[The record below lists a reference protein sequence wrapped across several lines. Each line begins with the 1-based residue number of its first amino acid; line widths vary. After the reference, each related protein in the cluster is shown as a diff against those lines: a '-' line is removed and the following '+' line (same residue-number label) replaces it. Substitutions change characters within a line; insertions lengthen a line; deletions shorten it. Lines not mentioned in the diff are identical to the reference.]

1 MRRRHVSQEDR
12 DTVVRL
18 RKSGAGWLTIQEM
31 TGIPRRTAKGVYN
44 EWQKGQAAEEVI
56 TARRQVAAEAFKLHM
71 RDLGALAQA
80 ISVNLTDPGLNDMR
94 NGKQV
99 LDSVLESN
107 IRVFA
112 DTESSFSFTK
122 RDAAATFRQNHILFD
137 SLKQHTQSKVNW
149 DLLDKWSAA
158 RDDWHSGREQLEVA
172 VNGLVPDM
180 VNRQSAGSVGSTLKQ
195 PGTADKIARGIIET
209 TYYALVDNEFE
220 EPDKY
225 IKAKGLQT
233 SCAILFGGDTSD
245 TELVI
250 EDTKVAVIIAVFC
263 KNIVKELFTQKEPS
277 LTWDMAA
284 SLARM
289 RQAHNELTDKLDELR
304 LTPVILQTKC
314 DICPA

>member
-1 MRRRHVSQEDR
+1 
-12 DTVVRL
+12 L
-18 RKSGAGWLTIQEM
+18 RKSGAAWLAIQEI
-31 TGIPRRTAKGVYN
+31 TGISRRTAKGVYD

-80 ISVNLTDPGLNDMR
+80 ISVNLADPELNDMR

-99 LDSVLESN
+99 LDNVLESN

-122 RDAAATFRQNHILFD
+122 RDAATTFRQNHILFD
-137 SLKQHTQSKVNW
+137 SLKQHTQSKVDW

-158 RDDWHSGREQLEVA
+158 RDDWHSGIELLEAEVKLIRDK
-172 VNGLVPDM
+172 VNQVTGT
-180 VNRQSAGSVGSTLKQ
+180 AGSTLKQ
-195 PGTADKIARGIIET
+195 LGTGDRMAKGIVET
-209 TYYALVDNEFE
+209 TYYALVDGEFR
-220 EPDKY
+220 EPGKY
-225 IKAKGLQT
+225 IKVKELLQNGW
-233 SCAILFGGDTSD
+233 AILFGGDTSD
-245 TELVI
+245 TELVS
-250 EDTKVAVIIAVFC
+250 ETEEVADVTAVFC